1 MDPSTF
7 ASKPRQIVVWVAIAL
22 IAAWLLHPALT
33 PAHVEGFSA
42 SIVSLALH
50 LNTDR
55 LADYDRLHPA
65 NLEYFTLSRL
75 GSVLWMSML
84 TRTLGI
90 SGEWAMRVTTWTGF
104 VALTT
109 SSFILAR
116 RWTNAS
122 SVAVVVALLLIPGL
136 AESSF
141 FYNDTIFA
149 AALGVTALAVVA
161 TSPSPVAAA
170 MSGVLFGAAIVTRLD
185 AILLAP
191 AVLLIGYDQ
200 HRLGRIF
207 WSRALVFT
215 IAVLVPVV
223 AVPAALDTT
232 ILDVVTIT
240 RYAIVLWGDAF
251 RPAQHAR
258 EASFFLGIPAAVLV
272 AFGCLR
278 LTRMRDRSRLLL
290 LVGVPLLFNLVTFG
304 KIWQARQ
311 LLPLTP
317 FLAAL
322 LIVGWQHVSS
332 ASLDRDGRALER
344 TVIAVCCLTWAAPIL
359 LVRVS
364 DGPRAPYGRLWTP
377 VLWRRWQHAAS
388 SNQTEMRALV
398 DHPRRDSTVFLTD
411 TWDGDRY
418 LHLAL
423 QNGGYHLVETED
435 ASDACSKAAELF
447 ARGDRRA
454 LHIRLHQ
461 PFLHNWRALAAL
473 RLETWARPCVARWK
487 AERVI
492 RIAPL
497 DQLQWSMTDSVTG
510 DLAVTRLRGLE
521 QIAQSRYSPQLAVE
535 VRPSDFASL
544 RDAYLRESHQ
554 ADSLY
559 AGRSLPTMSLQ
570 QAERLMAARVWK
582 SPPGTP

>member
-1 MDPSTF
+1 
-7 ASKPRQIVVWVAIAL
+7 VAIIL
-22 IAAWLLHPALT
+22 LGAWLLHPILT

-50 LNTDR
+50 LDTGR
-55 LADYDRLHPA
+55 FADYDRLHPA

-84 TRTLGI
+84 TRALPV
-90 SGEWAMRVTTWTGF
+90 SGEWAIRVTTWIGF
-104 VALTT
+104 MALAT

-122 SVAVVVALLLIPGL
+122 TVTVVVALLLIPGL

-161 TSPSPVAAA
+161 VSPSAVAAA
-170 MSGVLFGAAIVTRLD
+170 TSGLLFGAAIVARLD

-191 AVLLIGYDQ
+191 AVLLVGYD
-200 HRLGRIF
+200 RYGWGRVF

-215 IAVLVPVV
+215 IAVLVPV
-223 AVPAALDTT
+223 AALPASLDAT
-232 ILDVVTIT
+232 ILDVVAIT
-240 RYAIVLWGDAF
+240 RYAIRLWGDAF

-258 EASFFLGIPAAVLV
+258 EASFFLGIPAAILV
-272 AFGCLR
+272 AFGSLR
-278 LTRMRDRSRLLL
+278 LVRIRDRSRLVL
-290 LVGVPLLFNLVTFG
+290 LVGVPVLFNLVTLG

-317 FLAAL
+317 FVASL
-322 LIVGWQHVSS
+322 LILGWQHV
-332 ASLDRDGRALER
+332 ASEASRPEGRALKR
-344 TVIAVCCLTWAAPIL
+344 TVLAVCCLAWAAPL
-359 LVRVS
+359 MVVKVS

-377 VLWRRWQHAAS
+377 VLWRRWQQAAAS
-388 SNQTEMRALV
+388 NQADIRAV
-398 DHPRRDSTVFLTD
+398 VERPRGDSTVFLTD

-423 QNGGYHLVETED
+423 QERGYQLIEARD
-435 ASDACSKAAELF
+435 SSDTCSKTAELF
-447 ARGDRRA
+447 AKGDRRA

-473 RLETWARPCVARWK
+473 RLDTWAMPCVARWK
-487 AERVI
+487 AEWVV
-492 RIAPL
+492 RISPL
-497 DQLQWSMTDSVTG
+497 DQLQWSMTDSVHG
-510 DLAVTRLRGLE
+510 DLAVAGLRGLQ
-521 QIAQSRYSPQLAVE
+521 QIIRSHYSPQLAVE
-535 VRPSDFASL
+535 VRPSELPSL
-544 RDAYLRESHQ
+544 RDAYLRQSQ
-554 ADSLY
+554 RADSLSY
-559 AGRSLPTMSLQ
+559 GRRQPAMSLL
-570 QAERLMAARVWK
+570 QAESLMAARVWK
-582 SPPGTP
+582 SPPGAP